1 MMGGEEVGGSRY
13 LKARAEA
20 THAAKARNQYF
31 MRATEAFQR
40 GDKAAG
46 T

>member
-1 MMGGEEVGGSRY
+1 MGGEEVRKTY
-13 LKARAEA
+13 QQARAEA